1 MAFQI
6 MMLLANCKRVG
17 RLVAVLVGLT
27 FTAAWAAPDPKLNLS
42 EAETRWL
49 AAHPVVR
56 IGVDPAYA
64 PYAFIDERG
73 RFRGVAA
80 DFTDTIAA
88 MLGIRME
95 RVPLRTWADV
105 LEAAQEQRIDVVTPA
120 VRLPERDVYLNFSRI
135 YIPTPLVIVTRS
147 DSPKIEG
154 PDDLRALAVA
164 LVNGYSSTLQV
175 RQRYPDMN
183 VHLVESPL
191 DGLRAV
197 SGGEVDAYVGVLGV
211 SSRLASR
218 HGLTNLQVNAG
229 YEMSENGQR
238 FGVRKDWP
246 ELVALLDKALAA
258 IPDEDKAAIFQRW
271 VPVLLETR
279 AEARLALTDA
289 EKAWIATQPAIRVG
303 VESTQPPFQ
312 FLNAQG
318 RPAGMVADY
327 LELIAD
333 RSGLR
338 FEMVAEAD
346 SQRLLERAR
355 SGGIDVIAA
364 PRREDGIMTGFN
376 LTRPY
381 YTSPLMVIVRRDDAD
396 GFGGDVRSLYG
407 RRVAVR
413 QGSHAEDFLRAYPKV
428 QILGVESVA
437 AALQAVAERRAD
449 AVVGEAGHALRV
461 LENSGLTGLRAEAP
475 LERSEVAFRLAVRA
489 DWPNLASILNKT
501 AASITPEEAAG
512 IRRRWVGVPLEV
524 GWNPRTVALWVLL
537 AVAATALGYAL
548 VLRQNRRLARE
559 IEKRRAAEEEA
570 QRNSKEL
577 ETFAYAISH
586 DLKAPLRRIAGFSHI
601 LADDH
606 AAQLDAEGRGF
617 LGRIEAG
624 AAKMDR
630 MVDDLLAYS
639 RMESRRIGRDRIVL
653 APLLREL
660 VEDRGGDEQ
669 YAATDIRLEVPEDLI
684 VLADRDGLAQVL
696 RNLIDNALKYS
707 RKASSPVVEIG
718 GRREK
723 DACLLWVR
731 DNGTGFDMAQ
741 HDKIFEIFQRAH
753 GETEFPGTGVGLALV
768 RRCVQRMGGRVW
780 AESAPGQGATFHVE
794 LPA

>member
-258 IPDEDKAAIFQRW
+258 SPDEDK
-271 VPVLLETR
+271 
-279 AEARLALTDA
+279 
-289 EKAWIATQPAIRVG
+289 
-303 VESTQPPFQ
+303 
-312 FLNAQG
+312 
-318 RPAGMVADY
+318 
-327 LELIAD
+327 
-333 RSGLR
+333 
-338 FEMVAEAD
+338 
-346 SQRLLERAR
+346 
-355 SGGIDVIAA
+355 
-364 PRREDGIMTGFN
+364 
-376 LTRPY
+376 
-381 YTSPLMVIVRRDDAD
+381 
-396 GFGGDVRSLYG
+396 
-407 RRVAVR
+407 
-413 QGSHAEDFLRAYPKV
+413 
-428 QILGVESVA
+428 
-437 AALQAVAERRAD
+437 
-449 AVVGEAGHALRV
+449 
-461 LENSGLTGLRAEAP
+461 
-475 LERSEVAFRLAVRA
+475 
-489 DWPNLASILNKT
+489 
-501 AASITPEEAAG
+501 
-512 IRRRWVGVPLEV
+512 
-524 GWNPRTVALWVLL
+524 
-537 AVAATALGYAL
+537 
-548 VLRQNRRLARE
+548 
-559 IEKRRAAEEEA
+559 
-570 QRNSKEL
+570 
-577 ETFAYAISH
+577 
-586 DLKAPLRRIAGFSHI
+586 
-601 LADDH
+601 
-606 AAQLDAEGRGF
+606 
-617 LGRIEAG
+617 
-624 AAKMDR
+624 
-630 MVDDLLAYS
+630 
-639 RMESRRIGRDRIVL
+639 
-653 APLLREL
+653 
-660 VEDRGGDEQ
+660 
-669 YAATDIRLEVPEDLI
+669 
-684 VLADRDGLAQVL
+684 
-696 RNLIDNALKYS
+696 
-707 RKASSPVVEIG
+707 
-718 GRREK
+718 
-723 DACLLWVR
+723 
-731 DNGTGFDMAQ
+731 
-741 HDKIFEIFQRAH
+741 
-753 GETEFPGTGVGLALV
+753 
-768 RRCVQRMGGRVW
+768 
-780 AESAPGQGATFHVE
+780 
-794 LPA
+794 